1 MAKAFSRAALAL
13 ACLAVTAAGRLAPP
27 PTKGSITLKTAAPR
41 KAAVPIS
48 RGGLTK
54 TSPSY
59 SWAILHNWLYF
70 LSLGLCIPVLP
81 RVIAATV
88 NEDGSPRVTTRSA
101 RVGGDVE
108 GLDKLLTFFFVG
120 TLGALSDVVGRTP
133 LIALSA
139 LGYLATILV
148 QARATRVAHFFVADA
163 IDGMTSCMNAVCGA
177 YVADATAA
185 AGGGAQAAA
194 LGLFQ
199 GLSTGGAFCVGFPV
213 SGLLSKGG
221 KSRRPMY
228 VAAALQALNAFLALF
243 VTPESTTP
251 KERKAKQVK
260 RADCN
265 PFGSLAKL
273 DFDRRG
279 PSLLRAAALAFG
291 LVWLGNLALNA
302 TFVNFVN
309 ARFGWGP
316 QQSGPLLVL
325 VGLMLAVVPRLVV
338 PRLGVETAI
347 KAGCL
352 VYALG
357 FVLAGT
363 ARSGR
368 AFVASIAV
376 CGLGCVAVP
385 ALTALVA
392 SQAPEGD
399 RGAVLGGLQTLQ
411 ELVSAAGYPLYGRLL
426 AAGLRPQSPV
436 GPGAPFFAAALVL
449 VGAAAYA
456 HAAF

>member
-1 MAKAFSRAALAL
+1 
-13 ACLAVTAAGRLAPP
+13 
-27 PTKGSITLKTAAPR
+27 
-41 KAAVPIS
+41 
-48 RGGLTK
+48 
-54 TSPSY
+54 
-59 SWAILHNWLYF
+59 
-70 LSLGLCIPVLP
+70 
-81 RVIAATV
+81 
-88 NEDGSPRVTTRSA
+88 
-101 RVGGDVE
+101 
-108 GLDKLLTFFFVG
+108 
-120 TLGALSDVVGRTP
+120 
-133 LIALSA
+133 
-139 LGYLATILV
+139 
-148 QARATRVAHFFVADA
+148 
-163 IDGMTSCMNAVCGA
+163 
-177 YVADATAA
+177 
-185 AGGGAQAAA
+185 
-194 LGLFQ
+194 
-199 GLSTGGAFCVGFPV
+199 
-213 SGLLSKGG
+213 
-221 KSRRPMY
+221 
-228 VAAALQALNAFLALF
+228 
-243 VTPESTTP
+243 
-251 KERKAKQVK
+251 
-260 RADCN
+260 
-265 PFGSLAKL
+265 
-273 DFDRRG
+273 
-279 PSLLRAAALAFG
+279 
-291 LVWLGNLALNA
+291 
-302 TFVNFVN
+302 
-309 ARFGWGP
+309 
-316 QQSGPLLVL
+316 
-325 VGLMLAVVPRLVV
+325 MLAVVPRLVV

>member
-1 MAKAFSRAALAL
+1 
-13 ACLAVTAAGRLAPP
+13 
-27 PTKGSITLKTAAPR
+27 
-41 KAAVPIS
+41 
-48 RGGLTK
+48 
-54 TSPSY
+54 
-59 SWAILHNWLYF
+59 
-70 LSLGLCIPVLP
+70 
-81 RVIAATV
+81 
-88 NEDGSPRVTTRSA
+88 
-101 RVGGDVE
+101 
-108 GLDKLLTFFFVG
+108 
-120 TLGALSDVVGRTP
+120 
-133 LIALSA
+133 
-139 LGYLATILV
+139 
-148 QARATRVAHFFVADA
+148 
-163 IDGMTSCMNAVCGA
+163 MNAVCGA

-221 KSRRPMY
+221 RSRRPMY
-228 VAAALQALNAFLALF
+228 VAAALQALNAFFALF